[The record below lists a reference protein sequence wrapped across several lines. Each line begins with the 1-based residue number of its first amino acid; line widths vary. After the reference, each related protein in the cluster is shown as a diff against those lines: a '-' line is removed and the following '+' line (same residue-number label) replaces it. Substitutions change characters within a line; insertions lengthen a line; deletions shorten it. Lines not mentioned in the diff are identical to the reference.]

1 VEEMKFEA
9 TSPTQGDLVCGSG
22 DASFARMNSL
32 VIQIG
37 RSFVP
42 EARGARGNTLATI
55 TRPVAR
61 D

>member
-1 VEEMKFEA
+1 
-9 TSPTQGDLVCGSG
+9 
-22 DASFARMNSL
+22 MNSL